1 MYSNLLFLVQEAA
14 AHDEASGELVAAN
27 GHRKPRRLSQAET
40 EKIQIAIENAM
51 MRFPSKSI
59 MEKIIE
65 YVNFEASHKY
75 TLVVSTSGAS
85 SRPVTRGKSHS
96 PVGGARKQSVS
107 HAPQTLLLRSDS
119 KRSLND
125 MLEAGGGGAEA
136 AAVDHVLTKVLT
148 DDEAMIAEL
157 RNATR
162 SRNSLRSKHMEQL
175 EETKAELTDIK
186 SRAAKTLIAVDA
198 DGDQEFPPDRP
209 ETSKALFYVRLLFG
223 YAFRRSSISI
233 LSLSGL

>member
-1 MYSNLLFLVQEAA
+1 
-14 AHDEASGELVAAN
+14 
-27 GHRKPRRLSQAET
+27 
-40 EKIQIAIENAM
+40 

-75 TLVVSTSGAS
+75 TLVVSSSNAN

-96 PVGGARKQSVS
+96 PAALENRKNSLSSQQ
-107 HAPQTLLLRSDS
+107 HQPQTLLLGSDS
-119 KRSLND
+119 KRSLGEMD
-125 MLEAGGGGAEA
+125 SSE
-136 AAVDHVLTKVLT
+136 AVDHVLTKVLT

-175 EETKAELTDIK
+175 EETKANLTEIK
-186 SRAAKTLIAVDA
+186 SRAAKTLISVNA
-198 DGDQEFPPDRP
+198 DGDQEFPADAPDS
-209 ETSKALFYVRLLFG
+209 SKYLF
-223 YAFRRSSISI
+223 
-233 LSLSGL
+233 